1 MKELPVA
8 TKDQF
13 KFTIFTNNHT
23 DSNSKSAQ
31 NQREINLI
39 ENFQLGMRNHHET

>member
-1 MKELPVA
+1 MKELPIA

-13 KFTIFTNNHT
+13 KFTIFTNNYT

-31 NQREINLI
+31 NQGEINLI
-39 ENFQLGMRNHHET
+39 ENFQLKMRNHREA